1 MTAGHTTGEEV
12 EIAVAHEA
20 SPVPGIFLP
29 DSKHLDIF
37 GEGEYQKV
45 AMTFRARRLTRV
57 PSLLLQLN
65 ELDAK
70 KVLIDVKDSR
80 YNFGHREVLLHEH
93 VIEIECLLDVL
104 AIIVSVVPDVEV
116 FIERDAALFVFGLFH
131 GEQRS
136 EFLVSDGFEFRFEV
150 SKELVLWELS
160 GCTRISE
167 ACIRRE
173 HPLHFWPS

>member
-1 MTAGHTTGEEV
+1 MTAEHTTGEEV

-80 YNFGHREVLLHEH
+80 YNFGHREVLLHE
-93 VIEIECLLDVL
+93 
-104 AIIVSVVPDVEV
+104 SVVE
-116 FIERDAALFVFGLFH
+116 LQGLFD
-131 GEQRS
+131 E
-136 EFLVSDGFEFRFEV
+136 LAVVVPVVPEV
-150 SKELVLWELS
+150 KLAVKSQALLCVLLLLK
-160 GCTRISE
+160 RK
-167 ACIRRE
+167 
-173 HPLHFWPS
+173 